1 MYIRY
6 ICIIKLSTYSHDLFT
21 RTIHTHDSAG
31 LGDRY
36 WSELRPESSVT
47 ETFLWMRMMRMRIY
61 EDKVQSDMMVM
72 LVVMMMMKMRMRMR
86 MRMIVYSKL
95 AKWCA
100 EFRSRPHVHCTLPQH
115 VAWVYVATW
124 VKSSESHQLR
134 CFESDIAEL
143 IKCWPRELH
152 ISFGWLSESLHEDTG
167 RWRWQ
172 RYIDLE
178 MSCGWNDTPVVT
190 IHIEP
195 SSYVLYIMIWYE
207 F

>member
-1 MYIRY
+1 
-6 ICIIKLSTYSHDLFT
+6 
-21 RTIHTHDSAG
+21 
-31 LGDRY
+31 
-36 WSELRPESSVT
+36 
-47 ETFLWMRMMRMRIY
+47 
-61 EDKVQSDMMVM
+61 MVM
-72 LVVMMMMKMRMRMR
+72 VMMMMSGMPMQMKMMR

-152 ISFGWLSESLHEDTG
+152 ISFGWLSESLYEDTG

-172 RYIDLE
+172 MYIDLE

-207 F
+207 FYSEVASYFTCFSPVESNLWFHDFLLH